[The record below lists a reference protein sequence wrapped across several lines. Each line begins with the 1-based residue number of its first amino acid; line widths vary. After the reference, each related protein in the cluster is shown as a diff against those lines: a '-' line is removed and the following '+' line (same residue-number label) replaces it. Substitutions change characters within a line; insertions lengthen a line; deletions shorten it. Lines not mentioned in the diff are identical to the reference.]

1 MMTRQVDVESTAVF
15 TAVMTEAPA
24 DGSTLERSWASL
36 PDEIVDGGEMIVLAI
51 KPSMWRP
58 VFDSMPWLIMA
69 AVLGVTLTAM
79 GKPIPGLPVSLA
91 VQIVLVLGVA
101 RLGIAIIR
109 WVPTWYVL
117 TNRRVMCVHGV
128 RAPKVHSLA
137 LIEVRNTY
145 LNATA
150 PEKLIGLGTISL
162 VSDEPN
168 HAPLIWISITR
179 PREIHEKIRRAI
191 QNAIDQHVL

>member
-1 MMTRQVDVESTAVF
+1 MITAQVDVESTTVF
-15 TAVMTEAPA
+15 AAVMTEAPS
-24 DGSTLERSWASL
+24 DSSTLERSWTSL
-36 PDEIVDGGEMIVLAI
+36 PDEIIDGGEMIVLAI

-58 VFDSMPWLIMA
+58 LFDSTPWLIMA
-69 AVLGVTLTAM
+69 AVLSVTLAVV
-79 GKPIPGLPVSLA
+79 GKPIPGLSVSLS

-128 RAPKVHSLA
+128 RTPQVHSLA

-162 VSDEPN
+162 VSNEPR
-168 HAPLIWISITR
+168 HAPLIWMSITR
-179 PREIHEKIRRAI
+179 SREIHEKIRRAI

>member
-1 MMTRQVDVESTAVF
+1 MSRVA
-15 TAVMTEAPA
+15 
-24 DGSTLERSWASL
+24 
-36 PDEIVDGGEMIVLAI
+36 LAMR
-51 KPSMWRP
+51 PSIWRRP
-58 VFDSMPWLIMA
+58 FDSIPWLIMA
-69 AVLGVTLTAM
+69 AVLSVTLAVM
-79 GKPIPGLPVSLA
+79 GKPIPGLSVSLS

-117 TNRRVMCVHGV
+117 TNRRVMWVRGV

-145 LNATA
+145 LNATT

-168 HAPLIWISITR
+168 HAPLIWMSITR

-191 QNAIDQHVL
+191 ENAIDQHRL

>member
-1 MMTRQVDVESTAVF
+1 MITRQVDVESTAVF
-15 TAVMTEAPA
+15 TAVMTEAPS

-36 PDEIVDGGEMIVLAI
+36 PDEIVDGGETIVLAI
-51 KPSMWRP
+51 KPSIWRP

-79 GKPIPGLPVSLA
+79 GKSPPGLSVSLA
-91 VQIVLVLGVA
+91 IQIVLVLGVA

-128 RAPKVHSLA
+128 RAPQVHSLA
-137 LIEVRNTY
+137 LIDIRNTH

-150 PEKLIGLGTISL
+150 SEKLIGLGTISF

-168 HAPLIWISITR
+168 HAPQIWMSINR

-191 QNAIDQHVL
+191 ENAIDQHGL

>member
-1 MMTRQVDVESTAVF
+1 VIAKQVGIPNTAVHA
-15 TAVMTEAPA
+15 AVMSETPSDTAPI
-24 DGSTLERSWASL
+24 ERSWAGL
-36 PDEIVDGGEMIVLAI
+36 PSEIVDGGEIIVMAI

-58 VFDSMPWLIMA
+58 LFDSAPWLIMA
-69 AVLGVTLTAM
+69 TVLSAILAGL
-79 GKPIPGLPVSLA
+79 GKPILGLSITLSVR
-91 VQIVLVLGVA
+91 IVLVFGVA
-101 RLGIAIIR
+101 RLAIAIVR

-128 RAPKVHSLA
+128 RAPQVHSLA
-137 LIEVRNTY
+137 LIDIRNTH

-150 PEKLIGLGTISL
+150 SEKLIGLGTISF

-168 HAPLIWISITR
+168 HAPQIWMSINR

-191 QNAIDQHVL
+191 ENAIDQHGL